1 MMITHRRRPTTA
13 STKARAAGNTT
24 HGVKDSN
31 CTTNKGHSIG
41 TARNIDTPATGSSI
55 TRARTDQAMDAVRRR
70 GRVA

>member
-1 MMITHRRRPTTA
+1 M
-13 STKARAAGNTT
+13 
-24 HGVKDSN
+24 KDSN